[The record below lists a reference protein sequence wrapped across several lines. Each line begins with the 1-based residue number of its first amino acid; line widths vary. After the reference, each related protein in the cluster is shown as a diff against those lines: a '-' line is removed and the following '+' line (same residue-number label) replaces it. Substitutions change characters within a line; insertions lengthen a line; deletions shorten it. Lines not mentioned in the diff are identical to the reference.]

1 MMVSTATAVLPVW
14 RSPMMSSRWPR
25 PIGTMESIAFRPV
38 CTGCE
43 TDFLH
48 TTPGATFSITSV
60 ILAGIGPLPSIG
72 CPSEF
77 TTRPRSSG
85 PTGTSRM
92 RLVHLTVSPSVMCS
106 YSPRITAPTE
116 SRSRFS
122 ARPKLLFGN
131 SSISP
136 CITSERPWTRQMPSV
151 TVTTV
156 PCVRT
161 SADSERFCILLRI
174 SSLISDGFSCCIFA
188 PIALSRL
195 QGRGHL
201 FELAAHRTIDH
212 FVAGGDAH
220 AADQLLVHG
229 DARLDPALQAPRDV
243 REAVV
248 RDEHADEVARVDRK
262 ILPAQLHEQVVELL
276 RAEIGIGDARAH
288 LRVRRDP
295 RHDREPLQ
303 PRGEGA
309 RLLREPEHGFGVGA
323 GDGGGFGHS
332 DFPLELTEQ
341 LGVRF
346 GVDLAA
352 QDLLRAGDRERGDLL
367 PERFPRAHDLL
378 VDVGLGRGEDAIGL
392 GPGGGLRLVEH
403 LRVALFRRTDD
414 LADALARLGELLVRA
429 PARSLQVAP
438 ALLARGEAVGDRLL
452 APLDRTH
459 QRRPDEFGREP
470 DEEHEGEGLRDQGEV
485 EVHPSAPSSGLAN
498 AKNMPI
504 PSPMMNEAS
513 IRPSSRNTFAC
524 SAGIISGWRAA
535 PSRKRLHMMPTPTQ
549 APSAPSPTM
558 SPMPMPVYAWICAT
572 SCSLSILL
580 FLSERRLDDW
590 ISY

>member
-1 MMVSTATAVLPVW
+1 
-14 RSPMMSSRWPR
+14 
-25 PIGTMESIAFRPV
+25 MESIAFRPV

-72 CPSEF
+72 WPSEF

-92 RLVHLTVSPSVMCS
+92 RLVHLTGSPSVMRS

-122 ARPKLLFGN
+122 ARPKVLFGN

-174 SSLISDGFSCCIFA
+174 SSLISDGFSCCMLA
-188 PIALSRL
+188 PGSFLRF
-195 QGRGHL
+195 QRRGHL
-201 FELAAHRTIDH
+201 FELAAHRAIDH

-243 REAVV
+243 RDEAVDLRVIERKSGADLRFDHAFELVLQLDELLVDLRKQREAVV
-248 RDEHADEVARVDRK
+248 RDQHADEVARVDRK

-309 RLLREPEHGFGVGA
+309 RLLREPEHGFGVGS
-323 GDGGGFGHS
+323 GDGRGFGHGQIS
-332 DFPLELTEQ
+332 RLSWPSSSACVSEL
-341 LGVRF
+341 
-346 GVDLAA
+346 
-352 QDLLRAGDRERGDLL
+352 
-367 PERFPRAHDLL
+367 
-378 VDVGLGRGEDAIGL
+378 IS
-392 GPGGGLRLVEH
+392 
-403 LRVALFRRTDD
+403 RR
-414 LADALARLGELLVRA
+414 RIFSA
-429 PARSLQVAP
+429 PATA
-438 ALLARGEAVGDRLL
+438 
-452 APLDRTH
+452 
-459 QRRPDEFGREP
+459 
-470 DEEHEGEGLRDQGEV
+470 
-485 EVHPSAPSSGLAN
+485 SA
-498 AKNMPI
+498 
-504 PSPMMNEAS
+504 
-513 IRPSSRNTFAC
+513 
-524 SAGIISGWRAA
+524 
-535 PSRKRLHMMPTPTQ
+535 
-549 APSAPSPTM
+549 
-558 SPMPMPVYAWICAT
+558 AT
-572 SCSLSILL
+572 CSLSASLARATCWSMSALAAARMRSASALAAAFASSSICASRFSAEPMISPTRSRASASSSCARLPAASRSRL
-580 FLSERRLDDW
+580 PCSPAARPSAICFWRRSIARIGGGQMNLTVDQMKSAKARACAIRVKLRFIPARRAAGW
-590 ISY
+590 RTRRTCRSRAR

>member
-72 CPSEF
+72 WPSEF
-77 TTRPRSSG
+77 TTRPSSSA

-116 SRSRFS
+116 SRSRLS
-122 ARPKLLFGN
+122 ARPKVLFGN

-174 SSLISDGFSCCIFA
+174 SSLISDGFSCCMLA
-188 PIALSRL
+188 PGSFLRF
-195 QGRGHL
+195 QRRGHL
-201 FELAAHRTIDH
+201 FELAAHRAIDH

-229 DARLDPALQAPRDV
+229 DARLDPALQAPR
-243 REAVV
+243 
-248 RDEHADEVARVDRK
+248 ARTR
-262 ILPAQLHEQVVELL
+262 L
-276 RAEIGIGDARAH
+276 RRRVGRWSR
-288 LRVRRDP
+288 LRP
-295 RHDREPLQ
+295 R
-303 PRGEGA
+303 
-309 RLLREPEHGFGVGA
+309 
-323 GDGGGFGHS
+323 S
-332 DFPLELTEQ
+332 DFPLELAEQ
-341 LGVRF
+341 LGVRL

-352 QDLLRAGDRERGDLL
+352 QDLLRAGDGERGDLL
-367 PERFPRAHDLL
+367 PERFPRARDLL
-378 VDVGLGRGEDAIGL
+378 VDVGLGRSEDAIGL
-392 GPGGGLRLVEH
+392 GP
-403 LRVALFRRTDD
+403 
-414 LADALARLGELLVRA
+414 
-429 PARSLQVAP
+429 
-438 ALLARGEAVGDRLL
+438 
-452 APLDRTH
+452 
-459 QRRPDEFGREP
+459 
-470 DEEHEGEGLRDQGEV
+470 
-485 EVHPSAPSSGLAN
+485 
-498 AKNMPI
+498 
-504 PSPMMNEAS
+504 
-513 IRPSSRNTFAC
+513 
-524 SAGIISGWRAA
+524 
-535 PSRKRLHMMPTPTQ
+535 
-549 APSAPSPTM
+549 
-558 SPMPMPVYAWICAT
+558 
-572 SCSLSILL
+572 
-580 FLSERRLDDW
+580 
-590 ISY
+590 